1 MGRMLRIIKQSG
13 PEYPGESEKSYIKEI
28 SYLWSCQFY
37 LYKPICLHLRLFP
50 KEEYILCEE
59 FPPDPS
65 DILSFKNVLPVLSL
79 SFIKNYRIN
88 VFSAVS

>member
-1 MGRMLRIIKQSG
+1 MGKMLRIIKRSS
-13 PEYPGESEKSYIKEI
+13 PEYPGESEKSYIKES

-50 KEEYILCEE
+50 KEEYVLCEE

-65 DILSFKNVLPVLSL
+65 DILSFKNILPVCSL
-79 SFIKNYRIN
+79 SFLYKKL
-88 VFSAVS
+88 

>member
-1 MGRMLRIIKQSG
+1 MGKMLRIIKQSG
-13 PEYPGESEKSYIKEI
+13 PEYPGESEKSYRKES

-37 LYKPICLHLRLFP
+37 LYKPICFHLYLFP

-65 DILSFKNVLPVLSL
+65 DILLFKNVLPVCSP
-79 SFIKNYRIN
+79 SFLYKKL
-88 VFSAVS
+88 